1 MKEIHGKFTD
11 AVVFTDVVEEE
22 ALEQIRVLCDQA
34 FTEGTKI
41 RIMPDVHAGA
51 GCTIGTTMTVTDK
64 IVPNLVGVDIGCGML
79 TVCLGRQ
86 DLPLDRLDDLIY
98 KRIPAGFN
106 IRNSVHPVNGEID
119 LTQLRCYRQINHDRA
134 RLSLGTLG
142 GGNHFIEADTDE
154 EGNRYLVVH
163 TGSRHLGV
171 EVASWYQKTGYQE
184 LIRNSVDLPALI
196 EKMKREG
203 RTREIAGMV
212 RKVKALDRPNRD
224 IPPALA
230 YVEGQLFEDYIHDM
244 KLVQKF
250 ARLNRRTIME
260 MLLEGLDLHAEDC
273 FDTIHN
279 YIETETMILRKGAV
293 SAKAGERLLIPIN
306 MRDGSLICLGRGNS
320 DWNYSAPHGAGRL
333 FSRKAAK
340 ERFSVNEFA
349 KEMKGI
355 YTTSVSAD
363 TLDEAPMCYKDM
375 KDIVGN
381 IGPTADVISVIRPI
395 YNFKAAG

>member
-184 LIRNSVDLPALI
+184 FIRNSVDLPALI

-260 MLLEGLDLHAEDC
+260 VLLEGLDLHAEDC

-306 MRDGSLICLGRGNS
+306 MRDGSLICLGRGNPE
-320 DWNYSAPHGAGRL
+320 WNYSAPHGAGRL

>member
-86 DLPLDRLDDLIY
+86 DLPLDRLDALIY

-119 LTQLRCYRQINHDRA
+119 LTQLCCYRQINHDRA

-306 MRDGSLICLGRGNS
+306 MRDGSLICLGRGNP

-375 KDIVGN
+375 NDIVGN